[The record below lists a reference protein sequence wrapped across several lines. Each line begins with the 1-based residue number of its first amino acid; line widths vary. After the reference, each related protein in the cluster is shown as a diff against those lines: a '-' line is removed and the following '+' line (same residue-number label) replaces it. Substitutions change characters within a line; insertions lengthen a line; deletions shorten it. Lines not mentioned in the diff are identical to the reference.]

1 MEIER
6 IDGDGD
12 ESEGAGDGNDGGGVA
27 DAMSVRRAV
36 FVDEQGVPED
46 VERDGKDD
54 EAIHFVAYDGDTP
67 IGVARLRETEDG
79 TAKVERVAV
88 RPARRG
94 EGIGRR
100 LMSAAEDA
108 AASEGYRRVVLH
120 AQASVVAFYL
130 RLGYETVG
138 ERFEEA
144 GIDHRRMEKRL

>member
-6 IDGDGD
+6 IDGKGD
-12 ESEGAGDGNDGGGVA
+12 EDGGGEGDVA

-46 VERDGKDD
+46 VERDGKDA
-54 EAIHFVAYDGDTP
+54 EAIHFVAYDDGDP
-67 IGVARLRETEDG
+67 IGAARLREAEAG
-79 TAKVERVAV
+79 AAKIERVAV

-108 AASEGYRRVVLH
+108 AAREGYRRVVLH

-130 RLGYETVG
+130 RMGYETVG

-144 GIDHRRMEKRL
+144 GIDHQRMEKPL